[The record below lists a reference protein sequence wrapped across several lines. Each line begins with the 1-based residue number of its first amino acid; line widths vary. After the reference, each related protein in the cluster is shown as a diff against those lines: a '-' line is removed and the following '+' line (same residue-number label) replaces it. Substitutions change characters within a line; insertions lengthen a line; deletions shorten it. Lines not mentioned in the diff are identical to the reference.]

1 MRRLTLVVSSFA
13 LVLAATLSSPMQAAA
28 LIGGPHEGMQ
38 ARPNVNN
45 HPMAFDR
52 ARAARGAAATL
63 IPSVKTVSGTYAYVC
78 DGAYDVVPSPNG
90 TGHNDIFNLSAL
102 SPSDIWA
109 VGVQTNSSGYDR
121 TLAEHWNGSTWSI
134 VPTPN
139 PGSSHNDLNAVS
151 AVSTNNVWAVGDYF
165 DNNIGA

>member
-13 LVLAATLSSPMQAAA
+13 LVLAATLSSPVQAAA
-28 LIGGPHEGMQ
+28 LIGGPHERMQ
-38 ARPNVNN
+38 GPGLNLERARPNVNN

-90 TGHNDIFNLSAL
+90 TGHNDI
-102 SPSDIWA
+102 
-109 VGVQTNSSGYDR
+109 VK
-121 TLAEHWNGSTWSI
+121 
-134 VPTPN
+134 
-139 PGSSHNDLNAVS
+139 
-151 AVSTNNVWAVGDYF
+151 
-165 DNNIGA
+165 